1 MHEVCT
7 GLTTKGQPHREFP
20 ARLSF
25 CDSVSVGRVVCL
37 CLGVLALFQNF
48 NCAGDGPGD
57 GHAHKP
63 RVLRDRK
70 QLVRAKGNACERL
83 YWYTTG
89 RFFPIGWAQKD
100 KKAKRK
106 RTYSSVTGGIKPSI
120 ALRSFGCRM
129 TKWIVGAFP
138 LEIIAQRPS
147 WIRICKLRNACAV
160 LNFTV

>member
-7 GLTTKGQPHREFP
+7 GLTTKGQPRREFP

-89 RFFPIGWAQKD
+89 RFFPIGWGPQRTKSKTKTYLFFRYRRNKAFYCTSQLRMPND
-100 KKAKRK
+100 KMDR
-106 RTYSSVTGGIKPSI
+106 RGISLGDHCP
-120 ALRSFGCRM
+120 A
-129 TKWIVGAFP
+129 P
-138 LEIIAQRPS
+138 LMDQD
-147 WIRICKLRNACAV
+147 L
-160 LNFTV
+160 